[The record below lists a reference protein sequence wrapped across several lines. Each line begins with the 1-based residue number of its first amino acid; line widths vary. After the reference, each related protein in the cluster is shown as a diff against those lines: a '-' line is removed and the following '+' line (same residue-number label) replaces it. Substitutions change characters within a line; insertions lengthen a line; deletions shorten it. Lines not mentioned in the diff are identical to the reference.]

1 MQHAQPAPGS
11 IGSLLDI
18 DRELAGG
25 IPADDWQQAR
35 RAFRGAFVHVPAGPF
50 QPSAAGAS
58 LGSLIVSGTLCREV
72 SLIDRRSLELLGHG
86 DVLTPPDDTS
96 WPQLGGGTS
105 LTAVTDTRLFSFG
118 PAFAAGIAR
127 WPSVL
132 SRVLARIDAQRERL
146 AVQGLIVHIP
156 RAEHRLLLAMWH
168 LSVHWGRVTAEGTV
182 LPLHLSHA
190 LIGQL
195 IATRRSTATL
205 AIRHGEREGWLTRR
219 ADGTWLL
226 DPSAEERALALSQTR
241 ITGSNGMALMLRSQN
256 ASGPFAPAR
265 PVGLSERS
273 GHNRVG
279 LGGHRPLAESVE
291 AGTRRAS

>member
-1 MQHAQPAPGS
+1 MQHSQFAPGS
-11 IGSLLDI
+11 LGSLLDI
-18 DRELAGG
+18 DGELTSG
-25 IPADDWQQAR
+25 IPEEDRAHAR
-35 RAFRGAFVHVPAGPF
+35 RAFRGAFVAVPAGPYD
-50 QPSAAGAS
+50 PSASGGP
-58 LGSLIVSGTLCREV
+58 LGFLIVSGALCREV
-72 SLIDRRSLELLGHG
+72 SLIDRRSLELLGPG
-86 DVLTPPDDTS
+86 DILTPSDETS

-105 LTAVTDTRLFSFG
+105 VTAIKDTILFSFG
-118 PAFAAGIAR
+118 PAFAAAAAQ

-132 SRVLARIDAQRERL
+132 ARVFARIDDQRERL

-205 AIRHGEREGWLTRR
+205 AIRRGEREGWLTRR

-226 DPSAEERALALSQTR
+226 HASAEERALALSQTC
-241 ITGSNGMALMLRSQN
+241 GAVSNGMTLMLRSQN
-256 ASGPFAPAR
+256 SSAASRPRPVVLAGHAAR
-265 PVGLSERS
+265 PRLT
-273 GHNRVG
+273 
-279 LGGHRPLAESVE
+279 LGDHRPMAGS
-291 AGTRRAS
+291 ANGGTRRAS

>member
-1 MQHAQPAPGS
+1 MQHGQPTPGA
-11 IGSLLDI
+11 IGSLLDL

-25 IPADDWQQAR
+25 IRPDDWKRAR
-35 RAFRGAFVHVPAGPF
+35 QVFRGAFVHVPAGTF
-50 QPSAAGAS
+50 QPSPSGES
-58 LGSLIVSGTLCREV
+58 LGWLIVSGTLCREV

-86 DVLTPPDDTS
+86 DIVTPPDDTS

-105 LTAVTDTRLFSFG
+105 LTAVTDTLLFSFG
-118 PAFAAGIAR
+118 PAFAAGVAR

-132 SRVLARIDAQRERL
+132 ARVLARIDAQRERL

-168 LSVHWGRVTAEGTV
+168 LAVHWGRVTAEGTV

-205 AIRHGEREGWLTRR
+205 AIRRGEHEGWLTRR

-226 DPSAEERALALSQTR
+226 GPSAEERALALSRTR
-241 ITGSNGMALMLRSQN
+241 STGSNGMALMLRSQN
-256 ASGPFAPAR
+256 ASAGFAPPR
-265 PVGLSERS
+265 PMALN
-273 GHNRVG
+273 GH
-279 LGGHRPLAESVE
+279 L
-291 AGTRRAS
+291 RRAS